1 LGGVFLATTKEFLF
15 SLCNSAG
22 VAGFEFQ
29 QAAGLVTNAFK
40 EYCDEVWTDTLGNVI
55 GHKKGKGKFSVLFA
69 AHLDEIGLMVS
80 GYEKG
85 GMLRFIP
92 IGGYDQRSLVAQEV
106 FVHGK
111 EPVYGIIGVKPPH
124 ITTAEEAKKA
134 HKIEDMAIDTGLS
147 DEKLKELV
155 RIGDVVTIKRE
166 AIDLKGDSVA
176 GKALDDRAGIAILY
190 QCMQELK
197 DTACDIDVYYVA
209 STQEEIGAKGARAAA
224 YTIKPD
230 IAIALDVC
238 HGISPDVSEPRGK
251 KMGGGPVI
259 ARGINIHPRVY
270 DSLIKTA
277 KEHYI
282 PHQKSVEPGMSGTD
296 AVTMQVAG
304 CGSATGVISFPLKY
318 MHTSVEVMKMKD
330 IMLTAKL
337 ISSYVK
343 DLSDIDLEEML
354 CL

>member
-1 LGGVFLATTKEFLF
+1 MATTKEFLF
-15 SLCNSAG
+15 SLCNSTG

-29 QAAGLVTNAFK
+29 QTAGLVSEAFK
-40 EYCDEVWTDTLGNVI
+40 EFCDEVWTDTLGNVI
-55 GHKKGKGKFSVLFA
+55 GHKKGKGKQSVLFA
-69 AHLDEIGLMVS
+69 AHMDEIGLMVS

-85 GMLRFIP
+85 GFLRFEVV
-92 IGGYDQRSLVAQEV
+92 GGYDQRSLVAQEV

-111 EPVYGIIGVKPPH
+111 EEVFGIIGVKPPH
-124 ITTAEEAKKA
+124 ITTAEEAKNA

-166 AIDLKGDSVA
+166 AIDLRGDTVA
-176 GKALDDRAGIAILY
+176 GKALDDRAGIAVLF
-190 QCMQELK
+190 QCMRELK
-197 DTACDIDVYYVA
+197 NVDHDIDVYYVA
-209 STQEEIGAKGARAAA
+209 SVQEEIGAKGALTAT
-224 YTIKPD
+224 YTLKPD

-238 HGISPDVSEPRGK
+238 HGVSPDVSEPKGK

-259 ARGINIHPRVY
+259 ARGVNIHPRVY

-277 KEHYI
+277 KEHFI
-282 PHQKSVEPGMSGTD
+282 AHQRSVEPGMSGTD
-296 AVTMQVAG
+296 AYTMQISG
-304 CGSATGVISFPLKY
+304 CGTATGVISFPLKY
-318 MHTSVEVMKMKD
+318 MHTSVEVMRMKD

-337 ISSYVK
+337 LSSYVM
-343 DLSDIDLEEML
+343 DLSDMDLEELL